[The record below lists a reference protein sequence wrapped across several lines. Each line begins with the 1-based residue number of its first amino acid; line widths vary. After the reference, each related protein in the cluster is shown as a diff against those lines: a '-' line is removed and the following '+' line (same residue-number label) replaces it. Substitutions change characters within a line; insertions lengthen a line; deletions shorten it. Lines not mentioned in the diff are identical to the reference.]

1 MAETP
6 MLRSLK
12 FTALRLLRSG
22 GIFELVASSRW
33 RRQRLLILC
42 YHGTSLEDE
51 HLWRSALYIS
61 PDTLRQRLASL
72 KKGGYAVLPL
82 AEALERLR
90 AQTLPARSVV
100 LTFDDGTFDF
110 YSTARPLLQEFGFP
124 ATVYLTTYYS
134 LCERPV
140 FNLICSYMLW
150 KRRGKVIA
158 DAPEIGLTGPLVL
171 RTETSRHGVVR
182 SLIALAEREKMT
194 GVQKD
199 DLAGRLAGFLGI
211 DYAALKAKR
220 ILQLMNANEV
230 RDAARSGID
239 IQLHT
244 HRHRAPEDE
253 DLFSREIRENRAQI
267 LALTSSSA
275 VHFCYPGGVYQ
286 SLFGPWLRAEGIIS
300 ATTCDAGLCT
310 RQSESLLLPR
320 FVDSQSRTQFE
331 FESWA
336 AGIGDLLAF
345 RRAAPQKYIPRD

>member
-1 MAETP
+1 

-12 FTALRLLRSG
+12 LTALRLLRG
-22 GIFELVASSRW
+22 GGMFELVADSRW

-42 YHGTSLEDE
+42 YHGTSLDDE
-51 HLWRSALYIS
+51 HLWRSALYIT

-72 KKGGYAVLPL
+72 KKGRYAVLPL
-82 AEALERLR
+82 GEALERLR
-90 AQTLPARSVV
+90 AQTLPARSAV
-100 LTFDDGTFDF
+100 LTFDDGTYDF
-110 YSTARPLLQEFGFP
+110 YSEAHPLLQEFGFP

-140 FNLICSYMLW
+140 FNLICSYLLW
-150 KRRGKVIA
+150 KRRGQVIA
-158 DAPEIGLTGPLVL
+158 DAPEVGLPGPLDL
-171 RTETSRHGVVR
+171 GTETSRHGIVR
-182 SLIALAEREKMT
+182 RLIDLAERENMT

-230 RDAARSGID
+230 RDAARSGVD

-244 HRHRAPEDE
+244 HRHRTPEDE
-253 DLFSREIRENRAQI
+253 AMFAREIRENREQI
-267 LALTSSSA
+267 LASGLPPA
-275 VHFCYPGGVYQ
+275 VHFCYPGGVYRP
-286 SLFGPWLRAEGIIS
+286 LFLPWLRAEGIVS

-320 FVDSQSRTQFE
+320 FVDNQQRTQLE

-345 RRAAPQKYIPRD
+345 RRAAPQKYVPRD